1 MEVTHTNPIML
12 GKFGTIK
19 KTSFLFSL
27 AFCYSLYDD
36 VVRRR
41 DKACYEDE
49 CCIAPVEMKDDDIP
63 PEHKSKVSVPSETT
77 NSNGNRTI
85 SRKTKVHAQE
95 NVSTTKPVIKKQNSI
110 VSDDENVS
118 IKELKPKK
126 KSPSPSSVRLKLD
139 IKYFYFLSF
148 S

>member
-1 MEVTHTNPIML
+1 VSLEQLNNVIFAL
-12 GKFGTIK
+12 
-19 KTSFLFSL
+19 L
-27 AFCYSLYDD
+27 AFCYTLYDD

-41 DKACYEDE
+41 EKGTYADE
-49 CCIAPVEMKDDDIP
+49 CCIAPVEMDDNIS
-63 PEHKSKVSVPSETT
+63 PEDKPKVNVPSETT
-77 NSNGNRTI
+77 NFNENRTI

-95 NVSTTKPVIKKQNSI
+95 NVSPTKPVIKKQNSV
-110 VSDDENVS
+110 VSDDEDIS

-126 KSPSPSSVRLKLD
+126 KSPSPSSVRLKLN

>member
-1 MEVTHTNPIML
+1 MYE
-12 GKFGTIK
+12 
-19 KTSFLFSL
+19 
-27 AFCYSLYDD
+27 D

-41 DKACYEDE
+41 KKGSYDDE
-49 CCIAPVEMKDDDIP
+49 CCIAPVEMGDDTP
-63 PEHKSKVSVPSETT
+63 PEDKPKVNVPSETT

-95 NVSTTKPVIKKQNSI
+95 SVSPTKPVIKKQNSI
-110 VSDDENVS
+110 VSDDEDLS

-126 KSPSPSSVRLKLD
+126 KSPSPSSVRLKLN

>member
-1 MEVTHTNPIML
+1 
-12 GKFGTIK
+12 
-19 KTSFLFSL
+19 
-27 AFCYSLYDD
+27 LYDD

-41 DKACYEDE
+41 KAGSYEDE

-63 PEHKSKVSVPSETT
+63 PEDKSKVSVPSETT

-95 NVSTTKPVIKKQNSI
+95 NVSPTKPVIKKQNSI
-110 VSDDENVS
+110 VSDDEDIS

-126 KSPSPSSVRLKLD
+126 KSPSPSSVRLKLN